1 MVVFYGSG
9 GWIRTNDQVINSH
22 LTPHLQ
28 TVDKTAT
35 YKPDTTIIV
44 YYAVRACSW
53 LTSAMCVFELDRE
66 TYVKHI

>member
-1 MVVFYGSG
+1 
-9 GWIRTNDQVINSH
+9 VINNH

-35 YKPDTTIIV
+35 YNFYAYMIV
-44 YYAVRACSW
+44 YYTVRGCSRV
-53 LTSAMCVFELDRE
+53 TSVICVFELDRE